1 VDRRS
6 LSRGVQARSVP
17 RRISPA
23 RARPRQL
30 QGGRQGSHHR
40 RSRGAPRPGHRSHG
54 CPQAEPGQARR
65 LARGDARAQGRD
77 SGGRPHAEEASR
89 EGGKTRGRAGE
100 GREEGSG
107 RQEVTHFTT
116 REVAKIALLP
126 DARIRSCVR
135 AGVLAPHRD
144 RRGRLEW
151 TFQDLLLLKTTKGL
165 LDARVPLAR
174 IKRMVGSLRRQLPDD
189 QTLSSVTIYADGQ
202 HVVAWDGAARWQP
215 DSGQF
220 LFNFDVQAV
229 ASKAK
234 RPEPAP
240 TPKPAATNPT
250 TRTAEQW
257 FNLGCELDTT
267 SPEEARHAYHQ
278 ALELDPGLADAHVN
292 LGRLY
297 HEAEHLDRPE

>member
-1 VDRRS
+1 
-6 LSRGVQARSVP
+6 
-17 RRISPA
+17 
-23 RARPRQL
+23 
-30 QGGRQGSHHR
+30 
-40 RSRGAPRPGHRSHG
+40 
-54 CPQAEPGQARR
+54 
-65 LARGDARAQGRD
+65 
-77 SGGRPHAEEASR
+77 
-89 EGGKTRGRAGE
+89 
-100 GREEGSG
+100 
-107 RQEVTHFTT
+107 VTHFTT

-151 TFQDLLLLKTTKGL
+151 SFQDLLLLKTTKGL
-165 LDARVPLAR
+165 LDASVPLAR

-189 QTLSSVTIYADGQ
+189 PALSSVTIYADGQ
-202 HVVAWDGAARWQP
+202 RVVAWDGSARWQP

-234 RPEPAP
+234 RSEPAP
-240 TPKPAATNPT
+240 TPRPATAVPT
-250 TRTAEQW
+250 SRTAEQW
-257 FNLGCELDTT
+257 FNLGCELDAT

-297 HEAEHLDRPE
+297 HEATQLDRAESHYRAALRRDPSDHLAQFNLALVLEEQGRADEAIHAYHAALRASPDFADAHYNLGLLFDSLGKRSQAMTHLRTARKLYGRPTRN

>member
-1 VDRRS
+1 
-6 LSRGVQARSVP
+6 
-17 RRISPA
+17 
-23 RARPRQL
+23 
-30 QGGRQGSHHR
+30 
-40 RSRGAPRPGHRSHG
+40 
-54 CPQAEPGQARR
+54 
-65 LARGDARAQGRD
+65 
-77 SGGRPHAEEASR
+77 
-89 EGGKTRGRAGE
+89 
-100 GREEGSG
+100 
-107 RQEVTHFTT
+107 VTHFTT

-151 TFQDLLLLKTTKGL
+151 SFQDLLLLKTTKGL

-189 QTLSSVTIYADGQ
+189 PALSSVTIYADGER
-202 HVVAWDGAARWQP
+202 VVAWDGSARWQP

-229 ASKAK
+229 ASKTK
-234 RPEPAP
+234 RSEPAP
-240 TPKPAATNPT
+240 TPRPAAVVST

-257 FNLGCELDTT
+257 FNLGCELDAT

-297 HEAEHLDRPE
+297 HEATQLDRAESHYRAALRRDPSDHLAQFNLALVLEEQGRADEAIHAYHAALRASPDFADAHYNLGLLFDSLGKRSQAMTHLRTARKLYGRPTRN